1 MKKLILLFTALVFL
15 AVSCSGSKKA
25 ENDIDTDILP
35 YEDAAD
41 ADGIDEDSDLDEEAT
56 DDDENNDELN
66 DTDEDETEDIDPCEP
81 NPCEGIKNSTGEC
94 TKANN
99 SFICS
104 CEEGH
109 YWHGS
114 RKGCLNDR
122 PAYANVCTG
131 QTKCYDNEKEIP
143 CPQAGKEFY
152 GQDAQYAKLGYCVPQ
167 SFSIDG
173 TVPGEP
179 VVVDNNT
186 GNMWLQKIPPVASLN
201 FEEVKAYCQNL
212 VYGSYDDWELPLTKD
227 FMTIA
232 DYGKYSPAIDT
243 GYFPDYGAFWT
254 AESYI
259 ADSTQIGG
267 FYSEDRYAIIFDF
280 KKPSTDSVLSSSTS
294 WSGSAPYSFNI
305 SCIRRNTPTTPLY
318 YTYSETLGRDIRWN
332 NYNDLI
338 IVRKRDLN
346 HTWSEALRYCEE
358 LDYAGISYWR
368 LPNIKELYLASE
380 GGIHT
385 STTALANLNFDDLYN
400 KYEARQY
407 TECVVNDP
415 CEKGKIWNGESCMNN
430 PCSENPCKS
439 EYFSQCIVVDEEL
452 YYCECLEGW
461 DSELKQCIKNET
473 PDADTD
479 EIPDSGEI

>member
-1 MKKLILLFTALVFL
+1 MKKIIIFLILATFFI
-15 AVSCSGSKKA
+15 VSCVGSKKS
-25 ENDIDTDILP
+25 ENDADILPDEDVNDTDEEAGDSEEYDNDTDILP
-35 YEDAAD
+35 DEDATD
-41 ADGIDEDSDLDEEAT
+41 VDEHDEDKL
-56 DDDENNDELN
+56 
-66 DTDEDETEDIDPCEP
+66 EDIDPCEP

-122 PAYANVCTG
+122 PACANVCTG

-173 TVPGEP
+173 TVLGEP

-212 VYGSYDDWELPLTKD
+212 VYDGYDDWELPLTKD

-259 ADSTQIGG
+259 VDSTQIGG
-267 FYSEDRYAIIFDF
+267 FYSEDRYAIIF
-280 KKPSTDSVLSSSTS
+280 
-294 WSGSAPYSFNI
+294 G
-305 SCIRRNTPTTPLY
+305 
-318 YTYSETLGRDIRWN
+318 
-332 NYNDLI
+332 
-338 IVRKRDLN
+338 
-346 HTWSEALRYCEE
+346 
-358 LDYAGISYWR
+358 
-368 LPNIKELYLASE
+368 
-380 GGIHT
+380 
-385 STTALANLNFDDLYN
+385 NL
-400 KYEARQY
+400 
-407 TECVVNDP
+407 
-415 CEKGKIWNGESCMNN
+415 
-430 PCSENPCKS
+430 
-439 EYFSQCIVVDEEL
+439 
-452 YYCECLEGW
+452 
-461 DSELKQCIKNET
+461 
-473 PDADTD
+473 
-479 EIPDSGEI
+479 

>member
-1 MKKLILLFTALVFL
+1 MKKLLLLFITLIFV
-15 AVSCSGSKKA
+15 AVSCSSSKKA
-25 ENDIDTDILP
+25 ENDADILP
-35 YEDAAD
+35 DD
-41 ADGIDEDSDLDEEAT
+41 EAT
-56 DDDENNDELN
+56 DDEDNNDELN

-131 QTKCYDNEKEIP
+131 QTKCYDNEKEIL

-212 VYGSYDDWELPLTKD
+212 V
-227 FMTIA
+227 
-232 DYGKYSPAIDT
+232 
-243 GYFPDYGAFWT
+243 
-254 AESYI
+254 
-259 ADSTQIGG
+259 
-267 FYSEDRYAIIFDF
+267 
-280 KKPSTDSVLSSSTS
+280 
-294 WSGSAPYSFNI
+294 
-305 SCIRRNTPTTPLY
+305 
-318 YTYSETLGRDIRWN
+318 
-332 NYNDLI
+332 
-338 IVRKRDLN
+338 
-346 HTWSEALRYCEE
+346 
-358 LDYAGISYWR
+358 
-368 LPNIKELYLASE
+368 
-380 GGIHT
+380 
-385 STTALANLNFDDLYN
+385 
-400 KYEARQY
+400 
-407 TECVVNDP
+407 
-415 CEKGKIWNGESCMNN
+415 
-430 PCSENPCKS
+430 
-439 EYFSQCIVVDEEL
+439 
-452 YYCECLEGW
+452 
-461 DSELKQCIKNET
+461 
-473 PDADTD
+473 
-479 EIPDSGEI
+479 